1 MRWSAPAT
9 SGCTP
14 PRTNCGFQKRS
25 IALTFGGTFLRL
37 QSAKLSKAIPVFTCV
52 GNCVR
57 PLFGSP
63 SSYCPHST
71 KARAGR
77 VARTTIMS
85 VAQISRQGTVRHF
98 GQGDIEQVADLSWR
112 MLNQETGPAPS
123 RLRYYFEELY
133 FHNPWREDSLP
144 SLVCE
149 DAKGKLVGFLGVI
162 PRRMMLGERVV
173 RVACGSTLVV
183 EPAKRSTLAGLCL
196 MQAFLA
202 GNQDLSLGD
211 SANDIARRVWTRLG
225 GSTGLLHS
233 LSWSHPL
240 RPAAYGLRMA
250 SRLKANKPP
259 KLLVMAA
266 KPICKV
272 ADYAAARIPGPFK
285 NSDCGLLEEE
295 LDALTLLGC
304 LSTLSDGQRLRG
316 QYDLASLVWLLGFM
330 GTARGHGDLRKRLL
344 RDAEGSVI
352 GWYVYFV
359 KRAGIAEVAQIGARR
374 KAMGQVLDH
383 LFWDAWKHG
392 ALAVH
397 GQL

>member
-1 MRWSAPAT
+1 
-9 SGCTP
+9 
-14 PRTNCGFQKRS
+14 
-25 IALTFGGTFLRL
+25 
-37 QSAKLSKAIPVFTCV
+37 
-52 GNCVR
+52 
-57 PLFGSP
+57 
-63 SSYCPHST
+63 
-71 KARAGR
+71 
-77 VARTTIMS
+77 MS

-211 SANDIARRVWTRLG
+211 SANDIARRVWTGLG

-240 RPAAYGLRMA
+240 RPAAYGLRMV

-266 KPICKV
+266 KPICKL

-285 NSDCGLLEEE
+285 NSDCGLLAEE
-295 LDALTLLGC
+295 LEPLTLLDC
-304 LSTLSDGQRLRG
+304 LSTFSDGQPLRG

-359 KRAGIAEVAQIGARR
+359 KRGGIAEVAQIGARR

-397 GQL
+397 GQLDPTHAEDLREKCCFFYRRGSWLLVHSRDRELQQYILSGNAFLSRLDGEWCMGFPLNEN